1 MMFTVFVS
9 LSFGLHN
16 LSRFV
21 AITFQRTLANYTYK
35 YTKIGSFI
43 INITSRHLKYSAKV
57 L

>member
-1 MMFTVFVS
+1 MFTVFVS